1 MLVHHESSHHSPE
14 WRNDPLTED
23 CDFVLILFIYIYNY
37 IHVYIYMLS
46 VDALFLLP
54 GLKSGEADTAE
65 VALCVCIGL
74 AVHTCPIPA

>member
-1 MLVHHESSHHSPE
+1 
-14 WRNDPLTED
+14 
-23 CDFVLILFIYIYNY
+23 
-37 IHVYIYMLS
+37 MLS